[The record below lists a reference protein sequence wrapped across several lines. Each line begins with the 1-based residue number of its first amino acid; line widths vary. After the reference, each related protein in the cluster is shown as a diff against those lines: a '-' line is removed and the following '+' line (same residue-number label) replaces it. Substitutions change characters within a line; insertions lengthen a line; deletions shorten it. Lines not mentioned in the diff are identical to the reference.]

1 MSTMNYQTLQLGDF
15 AVEPDLSRVSLGDA
29 DAALLQ
35 EAERERQMG
44 ANQSEDQESLHLE
57 ERVQTP
63 EIPIDSASN
72 APEIQ
77 TEDKTPSHDMN
88 LLPSAYATTPK
99 QSIPARV
106 TLTKHIPLVIPSS
119 IPSSSASSSKPITPC
134 IPYSV
139 VSFHRKGSD
148 ASTESPLPITAPPSL
163 QMPTS
168 PRRRDSIPSILHRDD
183 PSRLSD
189 TLREVTATGTLRE
202 VTPSGT
208 LREVTAT
215 GTLKSK
221 EVVAPTPVALAS
233 PTPAYTMTPKKRTTV
248 LSHNV
253 FLNSR
258 LPLPSDSEDTSGKPS
273 VASAALDAISP
284 LRPRD
289 PATAPSGEPA
299 GSAPSGEPVV
309 AAPATESAT
318 VEEASGVLAF
328 DFAERPKRRVPRA
341 LQQRFA
347 RYGAAPREKAG
358 FVPLQDNHR
367 ASLER
372 DCDAFLDSAEP
383 QLPEE
388 DLSMSLPAVCRPAQP
403 TEPAESVEPAQP
415 SEPVEPVQSMEPVE
429 PEQPVEPV
437 EPVGPVQP
445 NEPIESVEPVE
456 PEQPMEPMEP
466 VEPVEP
472 VEPEQPT
479 EQLAEPAEYAE
490 QPAEEY
496 SEQPMRPLENME
508 QPAEEYAEHP
518 MEEPA
523 PQTPFSEE
531 PAPQPT
537 QPASLTAAEPTARQD
552 TLSQLSSAI
561 SRYGRVSDA
570 SEASAR
576 PSLAPSFDLQQESE
590 ALRRIRQRVQGLAR
604 PPHPAPVASIA
615 QPTTLTTTP
624 TLTTTARVADTAEG
638 NGVVGLGAEG
648 ADFSVT
654 VAQRIG
660 SEERRY
666 TLSDLIAERTRAAHE
681 GKEKY
686 KVKFKVLE
694 GQFEALSE
702 EKAEEAV
709 WGDA

>member
-63 EIPIDSASN
+63 EIPIGSAPN
-72 APEIQ
+72 APEMQ

-88 LLPSAYATTPK
+88 PLPSAYATTPK
-99 QSIPARV
+99 QSIPAKV

-148 ASTESPLPITAPPSL
+148 ASTELPLPITAPPSL

-189 TLREVTATGTLRE
+189 TLRE

-258 LPLPSDSEDTSGKPS
+258 LPLPSDSEDASGKPS

-299 GSAPSGEPVV
+299 GSAPSVEPVV

-318 VEEASGVLAF
+318 VEESSGVLAF

-415 SEPVEPVQSMEPVE
+415 SEPVEPVQ
-429 PEQPVEPV
+429 
-437 EPVGPVQP
+437 P

-456 PEQPMEPMEP
+456 PEQPAEPVEPMGPVQPNEPIESVEPMEPEQPMEPMEPMEP

-648 ADFSVT
+648 ADFSVA

-709 WGDA
+709 

>member
-1 MSTMNYQTLQLGDF
+1 MNYQTLQLGDF

-63 EIPIDSASN
+63 EIPIGSAPN
-72 APEIQ
+72 APEMQ

-88 LLPSAYATTPK
+88 PLPSAYATTPK
-99 QSIPARV
+99 QSIPAKV

-148 ASTESPLPITAPPSL
+148 ASTELPLPITAPPSL

-189 TLREVTATGTLRE
+189 TLREVTPSGTLRE

-258 LPLPSDSEDTSGKPS
+258 LPLPSDSEDASGKPS

-299 GSAPSGEPVV
+299 GSAPSVEPVV

-318 VEEASGVLAF
+318 VEESSGVLAF

-415 SEPVEPVQSMEPVE
+415 SEPVEPVQ
-429 PEQPVEPV
+429 
-437 EPVGPVQP
+437 P
-445 NEPIESVEPVE
+445 NEPIESVEPME

-479 EQLAEPAEYAE
+479 E
-490 QPAEEY
+490 
-496 SEQPMRPLENME
+496 
-508 QPAEEYAEHP
+508 
-518 MEEPA
+518 
-523 PQTPFSEE
+523 
-531 PAPQPT
+531 
-537 QPASLTAAEPTARQD
+537 
-552 TLSQLSSAI
+552 
-561 SRYGRVSDA
+561 
-570 SEASAR
+570 
-576 PSLAPSFDLQQESE
+576 
-590 ALRRIRQRVQGLAR
+590 
-604 PPHPAPVASIA
+604 
-615 QPTTLTTTP
+615 
-624 TLTTTARVADTAEG
+624 
-638 NGVVGLGAEG
+638 
-648 ADFSVT
+648 
-654 VAQRIG
+654 
-660 SEERRY
+660 
-666 TLSDLIAERTRAAHE
+666 
-681 GKEKY
+681 
-686 KVKFKVLE
+686 
-694 GQFEALSE
+694 
-702 EKAEEAV
+702 
-709 WGDA
+709 

>member
-1 MSTMNYQTLQLGDF
+1 
-15 AVEPDLSRVSLGDA
+15 
-29 DAALLQ
+29 
-35 EAERERQMG
+35 
-44 ANQSEDQESLHLE
+44 
-57 ERVQTP
+57 
-63 EIPIDSASN
+63 
-72 APEIQ
+72 
-77 TEDKTPSHDMN
+77 
-88 LLPSAYATTPK
+88 
-99 QSIPARV
+99 
-106 TLTKHIPLVIPSS
+106 
-119 IPSSSASSSKPITPC
+119 
-134 IPYSV
+134 
-139 VSFHRKGSD
+139 
-148 ASTESPLPITAPPSL
+148 
-163 QMPTS
+163 
-168 PRRRDSIPSILHRDD
+168 
-183 PSRLSD
+183 
-189 TLREVTATGTLRE
+189 
-202 VTPSGT
+202 
-208 LREVTAT
+208 
-215 GTLKSK
+215 
-221 EVVAPTPVALAS
+221 
-233 PTPAYTMTPKKRTTV
+233 
-248 LSHNV
+248 
-253 FLNSR
+253 
-258 LPLPSDSEDTSGKPS
+258 
-273 VASAALDAISP
+273 
-284 LRPRD
+284 
-289 PATAPSGEPA
+289 
-299 GSAPSGEPVV
+299 
-309 AAPATESAT
+309 
-318 VEEASGVLAF
+318 
-328 DFAERPKRRVPRA
+328 
-341 LQQRFA
+341 
-347 RYGAAPREKAG
+347 
-358 FVPLQDNHR
+358 
-367 ASLER
+367 
-372 DCDAFLDSAEP
+372 
-383 QLPEE
+383 
-388 DLSMSLPAVCRPAQP
+388 
-403 TEPAESVEPAQP
+403 
-415 SEPVEPVQSMEPVE
+415 
-429 PEQPVEPV
+429 
-437 EPVGPVQP
+437 
-445 NEPIESVEPVE
+445 
-456 PEQPMEPMEP
+456 MEPMEP

-648 ADFSVT
+648 ADFSVA

-709 WGDA
+709 